1 MNKKKFSDVNAQNE
15 ENVEGDVAEDMRNNG
30 LIKLLSMNIENAD
43 KYRHKITTKKEMELI
58 NEYGRRMFD
67 K

>member
-1 MNKKKFSDVNAQNE
+1 MMKNNGVKNKNK
-15 ENVEGDVAEDMRNNG
+15 GDVVEDMRNNG

-43 KYRHKITTKKEMELI
+43 KYRHKITTKEEMELI
-58 NEYGRRMFD
+58 NEYGRRMFA

>member
-1 MNKKKFSDVNAQNE
+1 MNEKKFSDVNAQNE
-15 ENVEGDVAEDMRNNG
+15 ENAEGDVADDMRNNG

-43 KYRHKITTKKEMELI
+43 KYRHKITTKEEMELI

>member
-1 MNKKKFSDVNAQNE
+1 MKNNGVNK
-15 ENVEGDVAEDMRNNG
+15 GDVVEDMRNNG

-43 KYRHKITTKKEMELI
+43 KYRHKITTKEEMELI
-58 NEYGRRMFD
+58 NEYGRRMFA

>member
-1 MNKKKFSDVNAQNE
+1 MMKNNGVKNKNK
-15 ENVEGDVAEDMRNNG
+15 GDVVEDMRNNG

-43 KYRHKITTKKEMELI
+43 KYRHKITTKEEMELI
-58 NEYGRRMFD
+58 NNYGRRMFA

>member
-1 MNKKKFSDVNAQNE
+1 MNEKKFSDVNAQNE
-15 ENVEGDVAEDMRNNG
+15 ENAEADVVEDMRNNG